1 MEKCYVIMYGRHRKE
16 PLFVGTETECHKWI
30 MSQASEHIKMR
41 DGRLLVGVL
50 DEPDGKVYDVGQSV
64 MYQIVPSD
72 GKFEIGMLQTADGN
86 N

>member
-1 MEKCYVIMYGRHRKE
+1 MEKYYVRMYGRHRKE

-41 DGRLLVGVL
+41 DGRLRVGVL

-72 GKFEIGMLQTADGN
+72 GKFEIGMLQSADGN
-86 N
+86 K